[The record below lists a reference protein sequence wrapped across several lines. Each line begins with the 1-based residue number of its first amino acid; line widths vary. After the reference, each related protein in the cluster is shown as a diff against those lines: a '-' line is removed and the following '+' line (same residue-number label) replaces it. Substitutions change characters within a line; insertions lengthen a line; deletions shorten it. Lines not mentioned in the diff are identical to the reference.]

1 MLTSCIAKG
10 TGLSLEYG
18 LLHCPLTVVSVMV
31 FRSCNCNALHLKK
44 NSAAIDSETDVA
56 DEYRSYGQRWF
67 ILCSVLLLNISNYA
81 HWIAFASVQSKAAE
95 FYLLDHQGRKG

>member
-1 MLTSCIAKG
+1 MLVLIG
-10 TGLSLEYG
+10 
-18 LLHCPLTVVSVMV
+18 HV
-31 FRSCNCNALHLKK
+31 FVCAQLNSQSNQNKHTIFEKK

-67 ILCSVLLLNISNYA
+67 ILCSILLLNISNYA